1 MGTILLLFLVTSEEA
16 CAEGFIKSVTLIIQ
30 PRNEVQRSTNV
41 SLKCQA
47 EVSKT
52 AGSHLNYKYK
62 FYKDDLSLSTNQTN
76 PTDSLYSI
84 PDARVSHSGKYK
96 CVVFIEKQNKTSS
109 VEDLTVKGLLA
120 PVLTVD
126 KLRLTEG
133 DGVTAVCTAEGETG
147 VLMFFFRDGPKELS
161 RMKTTSHKDEQKF
174 TLDKGTVNMFCYYS
188 INLDSTIER
197 SSNSNV
203 IKIDIEE
210 LGITPDITVMPSTI
224 VTEGDNITFSCS
236 VKMTPQRH
244 SELKIMISHG
254 STTLS
259 SNMTHEDYTMK
270 FAKAND
276 SGEYECISRL
286 GSVHK
291 SSSLNITVK
300 EIFSIPFL
308 SRDPAEVFEGEHFT
322 IGCHISN
329 ISSRI
334 QTEDIKYSIFRDETF
349 VINDNRYSGTAGKAT
364 NGKYVC
370 KAEANRITKE
380 SSVLLLGAKV
390 LVSKPEITVDGPVIV
405 DKPFWI
411 RCHSENGSLPI
422 NYTLKRKNSILNSTK
437 VSHFQEEARFL
448 ALISTPSDIRSYL
461 CEAENNGQ
469 VSIKM
474 SERLHATVIVPVG
487 KPLLTVLPVPENIE
501 EGNNVTLICGV
512 AKGSPPIR
520 FRFYGSN
527 HTAIHT
533 TTVESNSSSFV
544 LSTVKRKNSGN
555 YYCEAFNMADMSS
568 RSDIVKV
575 EVSLAMWKKA
585 LIAVFCMLLV
595 ALLVLF
601 IVMRYKAKRGKI
613 EMAAKLSV
621 KPASP
626 KSEYSLTLSL
636 THGPHYN
643 AHTVEVHN
651 KESVWSERPRDEAD
665 QYSLQSPNEGD
676 VDYTEVVHPQT
687 VDPTQIPLR
696 KGTETV
702 YSELQTS
709 QGAPENINHQS
720 LLEYADLNRDLPEP
734 VD

>member
-1 MGTILLLFLVTSEEA
+1 MQVKIQPSLRMGTILLLFLFTSEEA
-16 CAEGFIKSVTLIIQ
+16 CAEFLIKSVELIIQ
-30 PRNEVQRSTNV
+30 PRNEVQRGTDV
-41 SLKCQA
+41 LLICKA
-47 EVSKT
+47 EVSHI
-52 AGSHLNYKYK
+52 AGSQLIYKYT
-62 FYKDDLSLSTNQTN
+62 FYKDYHLLNTDQTN
-76 PTDSLYSI
+76 ATDSFYSI
-84 PDARVSHSGKYK
+84 PDARVAHSGKYK
-96 CVVFIEKQNKTSS
+96 CTVESGKQKKKSS
-109 VEDLTVKGLLA
+109 AKDLTVKGLLA

-133 DGVTAVCTAEGETG
+133 DDVTAVCTAEGETG
-147 VLMFFFRDGPKELS
+147 FLTFFFRDGPEELYQQA
-161 RMKTTSHKDEQKF
+161 TDSHKVEQKL

-188 INLDSTIER
+188 INLGITAER

-203 IKIDIEE
+203 ISVDIEE
-210 LGITPDITVMPSTI
+210 LGIKPDITVMPSTNI
-224 VTEGDNITFSCS
+224 TEGDNITFSCS
-236 VKMTPQRH
+236 MNMTHKRN
-244 SELKIMISHG
+244 SEHRIIFSHG
-254 STTLS
+254 HTMLS
-259 SNMTHEDYTMK
+259 SNMIHGNYTTL
-270 FAKAND
+270 AKAND
-276 SGEYECISRL
+276 SGEYECISIL
-286 GSVHK
+286 GVVHK
-291 SSSLNITVK
+291 SSSLIITVK

-308 SRDPAEVFEGEHFT
+308 AIHPTEVFEGENFT
-322 IGCHISN
+322 ITCQIS
-329 ISSRI
+329 SLTSRI
-334 QTEDIKYSIFRDETF
+334 QKKDIKYSIFRDETF

-380 SSVLLLGAKV
+380 SSMLMLAAKV
-390 LVSKPEITVDGPVIV
+390 LVSKPAITVDGPVIV

-422 NYTLKRKNSILNSTK
+422 IYSLKRNNLILNWIN
-437 VSHFQEEARFL
+437 VSRFQEKARFL
-448 ALISTPSDIRSYL
+448 ALISTPSDISSYL

-474 SERLHATVIVPVG
+474 SERLHVTVIVPVG

-501 EGNNVTLICGV
+501 EGNDVTLICGIT
-512 AKGSPPIR
+512 KGSPPIS

-533 TTVESNSSSFV
+533 TTVQSNSSSFV

-555 YYCEAFNMADMSS
+555 YYCEAFNTAGMSS

-601 IVMRYKAKRGKI
+601 IVMRYKAKR
-613 EMAAKLSV
+613 
-621 KPASP
+621 
-626 KSEYSLTLSL
+626 
-636 THGPHYN
+636 
-643 AHTVEVHN
+643 VEVNN
-651 KESVWSERPRDEAD
+651 KESVWSERPPDVAD
-665 QYSLQSPNEGD
+665 QDSLQSPNEVD
-676 VDYTEVVHPQT
+676 VEYTEVVHPQP
-687 VDPTQIPLR
+687 VDPIQIPLR

-709 QGAPENINHQS
+709 QGAPENISHQS
-720 LLEYADLNRDLPEP
+720 LLEYAELNHDLPEP

>member
-1 MGTILLLFLVTSEEA
+1 MQVKIQPSLRMGTILLLFLFTSEEA
-16 CAEGFIKSVTLIIQ
+16 CAEFLIKSVELIIQ
-30 PRNEVQRSTNV
+30 PRNEVQR
-41 SLKCQA
+41 
-47 EVSKT
+47 
-52 AGSHLNYKYK
+52 
-62 FYKDDLSLSTNQTN
+62 
-76 PTDSLYSI
+76 
-84 PDARVSHSGKYK
+84 DARVAHSGKYK
-96 CVVFIEKQNKTSS
+96 CTVESGKQKKKSS
-109 VEDLTVKGLLA
+109 AKDLTVKGLLA

-133 DGVTAVCTAEGETG
+133 DDVTAVCTAEGETG
-147 VLMFFFRDGPKELS
+147 FLTFFFRDGPEELYQQA
-161 RMKTTSHKDEQKF
+161 TDSHKVEQKL

-188 INLDSTIER
+188 INLGITAER

-203 IKIDIEE
+203 ISVDIEE
-210 LGITPDITVMPSTI
+210 LGIKPDITVMPSTNI
-224 VTEGDNITFSCS
+224 TEGDNITFSCS
-236 VKMTPQRH
+236 MNMTHKRN
-244 SELKIMISHG
+244 SEHRIIFSHG
-254 STTLS
+254 HTMLS
-259 SNMTHEDYTMK
+259 SNMIHGNYTTL
-270 FAKAND
+270 AKAND
-276 SGEYECISRL
+276 SGEYECISIL
-286 GSVHK
+286 GVVHK
-291 SSSLNITVK
+291 SSSLIITVK

-308 SRDPAEVFEGEHFT
+308 AIHPTEVFEGENFT
-322 IGCHISN
+322 ITCQIS
-329 ISSRI
+329 SLTSRI
-334 QTEDIKYSIFRDETF
+334 QKKDIKYSIFRDETF

-380 SSVLLLGAKV
+380 SSMLMLAAKV
-390 LVSKPEITVDGPVIV
+390 LVSKPAITVDGPVIV

-422 NYTLKRKNSILNSTK
+422 IYSLKRNNLILNWIN
-437 VSHFQEEARFL
+437 VSRFQEKARFL
-448 ALISTPSDIRSYL
+448 ALISTPSDISSYL

-474 SERLHATVIVPVG
+474 SERLHVTVIVPVG

-501 EGNNVTLICGV
+501 EGNDVTLICGIT
-512 AKGSPPIR
+512 KGSPPIS

-533 TTVESNSSSFV
+533 TTVQSNSSSFV

-555 YYCEAFNMADMSS
+555 YYCEAFNTAGMSS

-601 IVMRYKAKRGKI
+601 IVMRYKAKR
-613 EMAAKLSV
+613 
-621 KPASP
+621 
-626 KSEYSLTLSL
+626 
-636 THGPHYN
+636 
-643 AHTVEVHN
+643 VEVNN
-651 KESVWSERPRDEAD
+651 KESVWSERPPDVAD
-665 QYSLQSPNEGD
+665 QDSLQSPNEVD
-676 VDYTEVVHPQT
+676 VEYTEVVHPQP
-687 VDPTQIPLR
+687 VDPIQIPLR

-709 QGAPENINHQS
+709 QGAPENISHQS
-720 LLEYADLNRDLPEP
+720 LLEYAELNHDLPEP

>member
-1 MGTILLLFLVTSEEA
+1 MQVKIQPSLRMGTILLLFLFTSEEA
-16 CAEGFIKSVTLIIQ
+16 CAEIFIKSVKLFIQ

-47 EVSKT
+47 EASHT
-52 AGSHLNYKYK
+52 AGSHLNYKYI
-62 FYKDDLSLSTNQTN
+62 FYKNYHIITDQTN
-76 PTDSLYSI
+76 ATDSLYYI
-84 PDARVSHSGKYK
+84 PDARVSHSGRYK
-96 CVVFIEKQNKTSS
+96 CAVVIEEIKKESS
-109 VEDLTVKGLLA
+109 AKDLTVKGLLA

-133 DGVTAVCTAEGETG
+133 HDVTAVCTAEGETG
-147 VLMFFFRDGPKELS
+147 FLTFFFRDGPEELY
-161 RMKTTSHKDEQKF
+161 RVYTNSHKVEQNLK
-174 TLDKGTVNMFCYYS
+174 LDKGTVNMFCYYS
-188 INLDSTIER
+188 INLGSTAER

-203 IKIDIEE
+203 ISVDIEE
-210 LGITPDITVMPSTI
+210 LEIKPDITVMPSTD

-236 VKMTPQRH
+236 VNMTHQRN
-244 SELKIMISHG
+244 SELRIIFSHG
-254 STTLS
+254 HNTLS
-259 SNMTHEDYTMK
+259 LNMTHEDYAML
-270 FAKAND
+270 AKAND
-276 SGEYECISRL
+276 SGEYECISSL
-286 GSVHK
+286 GGVHK

-308 SRDPAEVFEGEHFT
+308 SIHPDEVFEGEHFD
-322 IGCHISN
+322 IRCQIS
-329 ISSRI
+329 SLASRI
-334 QTEDIKYSIFRDETF
+334 QREDIKYSIFRDETF
-349 VINDNRYSGTAGKAT
+349 VIKDNRYSGTASKAT

-370 KAEANRITKE
+370 KAEANRIIKE
-380 SSVLLLGAKV
+380 SSMLLFGAKV

-405 DKPFWI
+405 EKPFWI

-422 NYTLKRKNSILNSTK
+422 TYSLKRNNLILNSTK
-437 VSHFQEEARFL
+437 VSRFQEEARFL
-448 ALISTPSDIRSYL
+448 ALISTPSDITSYM
-461 CEAENNGQ
+461 CEAKNND

-474 SERLHATVIVPVG
+474 SERLQVTVIVPVG

-501 EGNNVTLICGV
+501 EGNDVTLICGI
-512 AKGSPPIR
+512 AKGSPPIS
-520 FRFYGSN
+520 FRFYGSD

-533 TTVESNSSSFV
+533 TTVQSNSSSFV
-544 LSTVKRKNSGN
+544 LSRVKRKNSGN
-555 YYCEAFNMADMSS
+555 YYCEAFNTADMSS

-601 IVMRYKAKRGKI
+601 IVMRYKAKR
-613 EMAAKLSV
+613 
-621 KPASP
+621 
-626 KSEYSLTLSL
+626 
-636 THGPHYN
+636 
-643 AHTVEVHN
+643 VEVNN
-651 KESVWSERPRDEAD
+651 KESVWSERPPDLVD
-665 QYSLQSPNEGD
+665 QDSLQSPNEG
-676 VDYTEVVHPQT
+676 VVEYTEVVHPQP

-720 LLEYADLNRDLPEP
+720 LLEYAELNHDLPEP

>member
-1 MGTILLLFLVTSEEA
+1 MQVKIQPSLRMGTILLLFLLTSEGA
-16 CAEGFIKSVTLIIQ
+16 CAEFFIKKVILIIQ

-41 SLKCQA
+41 SLICQA
-47 EVSKT
+47 EVSRT
-52 AGSHLNYKYK
+52 AGSHLNYKYI
-62 FYKDDLSLSTNQTN
+62 FYKDYQPLNTDQTN
-76 PTDSLYSI
+76 AMDSLYSI
-84 PDARVSHSGKYK
+84 PDARVGHSGRYK
-96 CVVFIEKQNKTSS
+96 CAVVIEEKKRESNT
-109 VEDLTVKGLLA
+109 EYLTVKGLLA

-133 DGVTAVCTAEGETG
+133 DDVTAVCTAEGETG
-147 VLMFFFRDGPKELS
+147 FLMFFFRDGHEELYRKETNS
-161 RMKTTSHKDEQKF
+161 QKVELKLL
-174 TLDKGTVNMFCYYS
+174 LDKGTVNMFCYYS
-188 INLDSTIER
+188 INLGSTAET
-197 SSNSNV
+197 SNNSNV
-203 IKIDIEE
+203 ISIDIEE
-210 LGITPDITVMPSTI
+210 LGIKPNITVIPSTY

-236 VKMTPQRH
+236 VNMTPQRNT
-244 SELKIMISHG
+244 ELILSHG
-254 STTLS
+254 RTTLS
-259 SNMTHEDYTMK
+259 SNMIHEDYAML
-270 FAKAND
+270 AKAND
-276 SGEYECISRL
+276 SGEYECISSL
-286 GSVHK
+286 GGVHK

-308 SRDPAEVFEGEHFT
+308 SIHPAEVFEGEYFAIT
-322 IGCHISN
+322 CQIRSLA
-329 ISSRI
+329 SRI
-334 QTEDIKYSIFRDETF
+334 QREDIKYSIFRDKTL
-349 VINDNRYSGTAGKAT
+349 VINDNGYNGTAGKAT

-370 KAEANRITKE
+370 KAEANRIIKE
-380 SSVLLLGAKV
+380 SSMLLLGAKV

-422 NYTLKRKNSILNSTK
+422 IYSLKSNNFILNRTE

-448 ALISTPSDIRSYL
+448 TMISIPSDISRYL

-474 SERLHATVIVPVG
+474 SERLHVTVIVPVG

-501 EGNNVTLICGV
+501 EGNDVTLICGIP
-512 AKGSPPIR
+512 KGSPPIS

-533 TTVESNSSSFV
+533 TTVQSNSSSFV

-601 IVMRYKAKRGKI
+601 IVMRYKAKRGKRQ
-613 EMAAKLSV
+613 MAAKLSV

-626 KSEYSLTLSL
+626 KSDDSLTLSL
-636 THGPHYN
+636 THDPHYN
-643 AHTVEVHN
+643 AHTVEVNN
-651 KESVWSERPRDEAD
+651 KESVWSERPPDEAD
-665 QYSLQSPNEGD
+665 QDSLQSPNEGD
-676 VDYTEVVHPQT
+676 IEYTEVVHPQP

-709 QGAPENINHQS
+709 QGTPENINHVS
-720 LLEYADLNRDLPEP
+720 SILSIRMTF
-734 VD
+734 